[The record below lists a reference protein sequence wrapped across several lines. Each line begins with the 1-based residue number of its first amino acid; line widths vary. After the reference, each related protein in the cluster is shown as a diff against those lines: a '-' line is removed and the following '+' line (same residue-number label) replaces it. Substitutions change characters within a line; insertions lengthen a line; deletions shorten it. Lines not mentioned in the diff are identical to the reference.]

1 MRLHS
6 IVAGVVV
13 VQLARCTAQK
23 CPDVQGT
30 AQCNA
35 ILASDAF
42 TCDGQMCANADDCS
56 YSGKCDGVCSFCPCQ
71 LIAPLNGQLGT
82 CSDTLLHGHTCSFE
96 CNVDHVA
103 TGTQPTCDNGDLSP
117 AFSCEPPPGCTGVLA
132 PAHGQLGT
140 CQGTLGHRGSCALR
154 CDSGYQLAGEQPSC
168 DAGQLT
174 QSVVCVETVACAGSW
189 SECGGSDPYSCTRDY
204 TVRVAASGGGAE
216 CEAADG
222 TSEPCAA
229 GEGSCPA
236 VRCADTTGTA
246 QCSAILQSGKTCAAD
261 FCPGCS
267 FAAQCDGRC
276 GTCPC
281 VDIAPPAN
289 ATVGTCTPTVL
300 HAAGCAFLCDAGF
313 VAAGGTPV
321 CANSVLEHS
330 SACPACPPGRWSA
343 AGDAECADCPAGFYA
358 EAEASVLAG
367 CRGCAAGRFSPGSS
381 RYGGSGGS
389 LEPPG
394 PLS

>member
-35 ILASDAF
+35 ILASGAF

-56 YSGKCDGVCSFCPCQ
+56 YSGKCDGACSFCPCQ

-117 AFSCEPPPGCTGVLA
+117 AFSCKPPPGCTGVLA

-140 CQGTLGHRGSCALR
+140 CQGTLSHRGSCALR

-174 QSVVCVETVACAGSW
+174 QSVVCV
-189 SECGGSDPYSCTRDY
+189 DQL
-204 TVRVAASGGGAE
+204 VAAQLPILPDVAGPRSCDCGAHGVCDE
-216 CEAADG
+216 G
-222 TSEPCAA
+222 F
-229 GEGSCPA
+229 GSCA
-236 VRCADTTGTA
+236 
-246 QCSAILQSGKTCAAD
+246 CSAG
-261 FCPGCS
+261 
-267 FAAQCDGRC
+267 
-276 GTCPC
+276 
-281 VDIAPPAN
+281 
-289 ATVGTCTPTVL
+289 
-300 HAAGCAFLCDAGF
+300 
-313 VAAGGTPV
+313 
-321 CANSVLEHS
+321 
-330 SACPACPPGRWSA
+330 
-343 AGDAECADCPAGFYA
+343 Y
-358 EAEASVLAG
+358 
-367 CRGCAAGRFSPGSS
+367 SS
-381 RYGGSGGS
+381 RGRVCHQVPIST
-389 LEPPG
+389 ERAQR
-394 PLS
+394 